1 MPLHYSLPV
10 VLGFSLQNLM
20 NARQV
25 FYPRATHNLPHAVNL
40 MSQHKQKVPINREV
54 RQHMWYLI
62 SASRGWE
69 GSNHTACSLCLG
81 GAFKQ
86 HPTSLY
92 SSHVTVTSF
101 KDLASKQPDIL
112 FKLAFLPKRYTEHL
126 CASHRA
132 GSASQ
137 QYGSQKRVLP
147 THCSGQPL
155 VSIAQSKGQSG
166 VQNRGLGTQPA
177 GPPKDQCVHITVSW
191 SQGRVQVWE

>member
-1 MPLHYSLPV
+1 MIYLLSYSMPLHYSLPV

-81 GAFKQ
+81 VRSNST
-86 HPTSLY
+86 P
-92 SSHVTVTSF
+92 
-101 KDLASKQPDIL
+101 
-112 FKLAFLPKRYTEHL
+112 HL
-126 CASHRA
+126 C
-132 GSASQ
+132 
-137 QYGSQKRVLP
+137 
-147 THCSGQPL
+147 
-155 VSIAQSKGQSG
+155 
-166 VQNRGLGTQPA
+166 TQ
-177 GPPKDQCVHITVSW
+177 VM
-191 SQGRVQVWE
+191 

>member
-1 MPLHYSLPV
+1 MRYESTCGTSSQPV
-10 VLGFSLQNLM
+10 EAGKEVTTQ
-20 NARQV
+20 
-25 FYPRATHNLPHAVNL
+25 RAHCVWGCV
-40 MSQHKQKVPINREV
+40 Q
-54 RQHMWYLI
+54 
-62 SASRGWE
+62 
-69 GSNHTACSLCLG
+69 
-81 GAFKQ
+81 Q

-137 QYGSQKRVLP
+137 QYGSQKGVLP
-147 THCSGQPL
+147 TLFRAATS
-155 VSIAQSKGQSG
+155 VIARSKGQSG
-166 VQNRGLGTQPA
+166 VQIRGLGTQPA